1 MVSRALAVLAFASLA
16 LGVPTQNL
24 SPRAVSAADQ
34 QAYLDA
40 HNTVRAQH
48 GAVALV
54 WNQTLSNAGAS
65 WASKCVFE
73 HSGGSLGPY
82 GENLAA
88 GTGSFGATQAVQLWT
103 DEESASPICLL
114 GFDVIES
121 LHNQ

>member
-1 MVSRALAVLAFASLA
+1 MICSTLAILAFASLA

-54 WNQTLSNAGAS
+54 WNQTLSDAGAS
-65 WASKCVFE
+65 WASRCVFE

-103 DEESASPICLL
+103 DEESTTFICLL
-114 GFDVIES
+114 AFYVIKS
-121 LHNQ
+121 IHNQ